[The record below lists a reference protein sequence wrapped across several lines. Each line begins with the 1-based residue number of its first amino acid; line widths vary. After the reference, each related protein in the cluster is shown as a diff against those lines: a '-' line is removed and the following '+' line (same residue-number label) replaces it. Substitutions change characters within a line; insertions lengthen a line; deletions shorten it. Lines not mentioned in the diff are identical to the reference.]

1 MALPDA
7 LQRYLSRHWGDRA
20 EALWGLALSG
30 PAMLLMLV
38 LLIGPLLAIT
48 LLSFS
53 DWQLGMPTMGWVGVD
68 NYRQLAADDV
78 FWQAV
83 RNTAVYV
90 LVVMV
95 GAVGLGLL
103 LALLIE
109 GCTRGKAIYRTLFF
123 LPVMASLVAM
133 TIVWEFLLHPEFGL
147 INQLLMMLGGEP
159 RSWLRDE
166 DWALVALCV
175 IGIWHQAGFN
185 MVLFM
190 AGLTAVPRTLYEA
203 ADMDGIPRGFSHSG
217 LFDPPL
223 DVIEDHR
230 AWRVGGD
237 RVAEVFLEGVVREFQ
252 TLLGAVGPEIAVH
265 AAMDG
270 FAVLIKTGTPAVV
283 PEAVPV
289 ALLFKTDFLGNVDT
303 LVSGRL
309 KGV

>member
-7 LQRYLSRHWGDRA
+7 LQRYLSRHWGHRA

-53 DWQLGMPTMGWVGVD
+53 DWQLGMPAMGWVGVD

-147 INQLLMMLGGEP
+147 INQLLMMVGGEP

-166 DWALVALCV
+166 DWALAALCV

-203 ADMDGIPRGFSHSG
+203 ADIDGIPRGLTRFRLITWPLLGPVTLFVVVMTAINAFQVFDTVQILTQGGPSHTT
-217 LFDPPL
+217 
-223 DVIEDHR
+223 
-230 AWRVGGD
+230 
-237 RVAEVFLEGVVREFQ
+237 EVLLLTLYREGFEFFRTGYAAAMTVVF
-252 TLLGAVGPEIAVH
+252 LGAVMLITLLKTRFLEKRVH
-265 AAMDG
+265 Y
-270 FAVLIKTGTPAVV
+270 
-283 PEAVPV
+283 
-289 ALLFKTDFLGNVDT
+289 
-303 LVSGRL
+303 S
-309 KGV
+309 

>member
-109 GCTRGKAIYRTLFF
+109 GCTRGKAVYRTLFF

-147 INQLLMMLGGEP
+147 INQLLMMVGGEP

-203 ADMDGIPRGFSHSG
+203 ADIDGIPRGFSRFRLITWPLLG
-217 LFDPPL
+217 PVTLFVVVMTAINAFQVFDTVQIL
-223 DVIEDHR
+223 TQ
-230 AWRVGGD
+230 GGPSHTT
-237 RVAEVFLEGVVREFQ
+237 EVLLLTLYREGFEFFRTGYAAAMTVVF
-252 TLLGAVGPEIAVH
+252 LGAVMLITLLKTRFLEKRVH
-265 AAMDG
+265 Y
-270 FAVLIKTGTPAVV
+270 
-283 PEAVPV
+283 
-289 ALLFKTDFLGNVDT
+289 
-303 LVSGRL
+303 S
-309 KGV
+309 